1 MSPSPRL
8 APLNAGQ
15 PNRSPEGTA
24 TLAGSTGKHIACAGR
39 LGSGPALGPRVSS
52 AATAALSARR
62 QCGFTLVEVLVALVV
77 MATMA
82 AMAWRGIDALVRS
95 REIAQ
100 ARLAQTARLQ
110 TVLAQWEV
118 DLRALQDSHSTV
130 PPIAFDGGNLVLTR
144 QATAGLQVVVWSLRE
159 GSLWRWES
167 PAQRT
172 VQDLEDQRQRG
183 LQQLAQRNPAL
194 RTFDGVA
201 GWQFYCYWGNA
212 WSNCQST
219 GGSSNAGPV
228 NPQTPTQPPAGL
240 RVAMQF
246 AEGSGLVGTLTREL
260 EVTVR

>member
-1 MSPSPRL
+1 MSRI
-8 APLNAGQ
+8 Q
-15 PNRSPEGTA
+15 QR
-24 TLAGSTGKHIACAGR
+24 
-39 LGSGPALGPRVSS
+39 
-52 AATAALSARR
+52 
-62 QCGFTLVEVLVALVV
+62 GFTLVEVLVALVV

-100 ARLAQTARLQ
+100 AHLAQTARLQ

-130 PPIAFDGGNLVLTR
+130 QPIAFDGGNLVLTR

-172 VQDLEDQRQRG
+172 VQDLENQRQLG

-194 RTFDGVA
+194 RAFDGVA

-219 GGSSNAGPV
+219 GGGNSNAGPV
-228 NPQTPTQPPAGL
+228 NPNTPTQTPAGL

>member
-1 MSPSPRL
+1 M
-8 APLNAGQ
+8 
-15 PNRSPEGTA
+15 
-24 TLAGSTGKHIACAGR
+24 LAGSTGKHIASAGR

-52 AATAALSARR
+52 ARTN
-62 QCGFTLVEVLVALVV
+62 GFTLVEVLVALVV

-82 AMAWRGIDALVRS
+82 GMAWRGIDALVKS

-118 DLRALQDSHSTV
+118 DLRALQDSHSLV
-130 PPIAFDGGNLVLTR
+130 QPLAFDGGSLVMTR
-144 QATAGLQVVVWSLRE
+144 QAATGLQVVVWSLRE

-194 RTFDGVA
+194 RAFDGVA
-201 GWQFYCYWGNA
+201 GWQFYCFWGNA

-219 GGSSNAGPV
+219 GNTTTANNPPTGPI
-228 NPQTPTQPPAGL
+228 NPKTTTQAPSGL
-240 RVAMQF
+240 RIAMQF

>member
-1 MSPSPRL
+1 MR
-8 APLNAGQ
+8 
-15 PNRSPEGTA
+15 
-24 TLAGSTGKHIACAGR
+24 
-39 LGSGPALGPRVSS
+39 PA
-52 AATAALSARR
+52 AR
-62 QCGFTLVEVLVALVV
+62 GFTLVEVLVALVV

-118 DLRALQDSHSTV
+118 DLRALQDSHSIV
-130 PPIAFDGGNLVLTR
+130 EPLSFDGGNLVMTR
-144 QATAGLQVVVWSLRE
+144 QAATGLQVVVWSLRE

-167 PAQRT
+167 PALRT

-194 RTFDGVA
+194 RAFDGVA
-201 GWQFYCYWGNA
+201 GWQFYCFWGNA

-219 GGSSNAGPV
+219 GGTANGTNASNTTTGPI
-228 NPQTPTQPPAGL
+228 NPKNATQTPSGL
-240 RVAMQF
+240 RIAMQF
-246 AEGSGLVGTLTREL
+246 AEGSGMVGTLTREL

>member
-1 MSPSPRL
+1 M
-8 APLNAGQ
+8 
-15 PNRSPEGTA
+15 
-24 TLAGSTGKHIACAGR
+24 K
-39 LGSGPALGPRVSS
+39 
-52 AATAALSARR
+52 AR
-62 QCGFTLVEVLVALVV
+62 GFTLVEVLVALVV

-82 AMAWRGIDALVRS
+82 AMAWRGIDAIVKS

-100 ARLAQTARLQ
+100 ARLSQTARLQ

-118 DLRALQDSHSTV
+118 DLRALQDSHSIV
-130 PPIAFDGGNLVLTR
+130 QPIAFDGGNLVLTR
-144 QATAGLQVVVWSLRE
+144 QAPTGLQVVVWSLRE
-159 GSLWRWES
+159 SSLWRWES

-194 RTFDGVA
+194 RAFDGVA

-219 GGSSNAGPV
+219 GTAANTDAGPGKPPS
-228 NPQTPTQPPAGL
+228 PQPAPDGL
-240 RVAMQF
+240 RFAMQF
-246 AEGSGLVGTLTREL
+246 DEGSGLAGTLTREL

>member
-1 MSPSPRL
+1 M
-8 APLNAGQ
+8 
-15 PNRSPEGTA
+15 
-24 TLAGSTGKHIACAGR
+24 K
-39 LGSGPALGPRVSS
+39 
-52 AATAALSARR
+52 AR
-62 QCGFTLVEVLVALVV
+62 GFTLVEVLVALVV

-118 DLRALQDSHSTV
+118 DLRAVQDSHSIV
-130 PPIAFDGGNLVLTR
+130 EPLSFDGGNLVLTR
-144 QATAGLQVVVWSLRE
+144 QAPMGLQVVVWSLRE

-167 PAQRT
+167 PALRT
-172 VQDLEDQRQRG
+172 VQELEDQRQRG

-194 RTFDGVA
+194 RAFDGVA
-201 GWQFYCYWGNA
+201 AWQFYCFWGNA

-219 GGSSNAGPV
+219 GNNNPANAGPV
-228 NPQTPTQPPAGL
+228 NPKTTNQPPSGL
-240 RVAMQF
+240 RIAMQF

>member
-1 MSPSPRL
+1 MRRL
-8 APLNAGQ
+8 
-15 PNRSPEGTA
+15 RS
-24 TLAGSTGKHIACAGR
+24 R
-39 LGSGPALGPRVSS
+39 
-52 AATAALSARR
+52 
-62 QCGFTLVEVLVALVV
+62 GFTLVEVLVALLV

-118 DLRALQDSHSTV
+118 DLRALQNSHGPV
-130 PPIAFDGGNLVLTR
+130 EPLAFDGGNLVLTR
-144 QATAGLQVVVWSLRE
+144 QAPLGLQVVVWSLRE

-167 PAQRT
+167 PPQRT
-172 VQDLEDQRQRG
+172 LQDLADQRERG

-194 RTFDGVA
+194 RAFDGVA
-201 GWQFYCYWGNA
+201 AWQFYCFWGNA

-219 GGSSNAGPV
+219 GNTPGGTPGSNPAGPPAR
-228 NPQTPTQPPAGL
+228 NPAPPSGL
-240 RVAMQF
+240 RIAMQF
-246 AEGSGLVGTLTREL
+246 AEGSGLTGTLTREL

>member
-1 MSPSPRL
+1 MKKV
-8 APLNAGQ
+8 A
-15 PNRSPEGTA
+15 
-24 TLAGSTGKHIACAGR
+24 
-39 LGSGPALGPRVSS
+39 
-52 AATAALSARR
+52 
-62 QCGFTLVEVLVALVV
+62 GFTLVEVLVALVV

-82 AMAWRGIDALVRS
+82 GMAWRGIDALTRS

-130 PPIAFDGGNLVLTR
+130 QPLSFDGGNLVLTR
-144 QATAGLQVVVWSLRE
+144 QAATGLQVVVWSLRE
-159 GSLWRWES
+159 GALWRWES
-167 PAQRT
+167 PATRT

-194 RTFDGVA
+194 RAFDGVA

-219 GGSSNAGPV
+219 GSAAGQNAGPV
-228 NPQTPTQPPAGL
+228 NPRTTLQTPAGL
-240 RVAMQF
+240 RIAMQF

>member
-1 MSPSPRL
+1 M
-8 APLNAGQ
+8 
-15 PNRSPEGTA
+15 
-24 TLAGSTGKHIACAGR
+24 K
-39 LGSGPALGPRVSS
+39 
-52 AATAALSARR
+52 AR
-62 QCGFTLVEVLVALVV
+62 GFTLVEVLVALVV

-100 ARLAQTARLQ
+100 VRLAQTARLQ

-118 DLRALQDSHSTV
+118 DLRAVQDSHSIV
-130 PPIAFDGGNLVLTR
+130 EPLSFDGGNLVLTR
-144 QATAGLQVVVWSLRE
+144 QAPMGLQVVVWSLRA

-167 PAQRT
+167 PALRT

-194 RTFDGVA
+194 RAFDGVA
-201 GWQFYCYWGNA
+201 AWQFYCFWGNA

-219 GGSSNAGPV
+219 GNTNPANAGPV
-228 NPQTPTQPPAGL
+228 NPQTAGQPPSGL
-240 RVAMQF
+240 RIAMQF
-246 AEGSGLVGTLTREL
+246 AEGSGLAGTLTREL